1 MRPRAATSWRASRS
15 QANFSA
21 SVMSAIGGPPLAGM
35 RGDLSRCPEDAPGP
49 DAAPGSPASSQELR
63 SRGLTW
69 PLVLVLL
76 PPSETK
82 SPGGSGA
89 PLDLSSLSSPALAP
103 VRAQL
108 VEALVALAADLPAAR
123 AALGLSAQQDG
134 EIARNAA
141 LLTSP

>member
-1 MRPRAATSWRASRS
+1 MPHPRWCARGRRRASPP
-15 QANFSA
+15 
-21 SVMSAIGGPPLAGM
+21 GPPARHFAARRQPAG
-35 RGDLSRCPEDAPGP
+35 R
-49 DAAPGSPASSQELR
+49 SPLDPAHR
-63 SRGLTW
+63 AVTW

-89 PLDLSSLSSPALAP
+89 PLDLDTLSSPELTP

-108 VEALVALAADLPAAR
+108 VDALVALAAEPSAAR

-134 EIARNAA
+134 EIA
-141 LLTSP
+141 